1 MLFKGKI
8 PNLTMCESI
17 GFVKINFKKI
27 ILDMCFDLNA
37 YAIGVFD
44 EIRRALKGAKRV
56 IKGPRRR
63 KRQRHSFLKC

>member
-8 PNLTMCESI
+8 PNLTICESI

-44 EIRRALKGAKRV
+44 EIRRALKGIANDKTYLYNR
-56 IKGPRRR
+56 IL
-63 KRQRHSFLKC
+63 FE

>member
-44 EIRRALKGAKRV
+44 EIRRALKGIANDKTYPYNR
-56 IKGPRRR
+56 IL
-63 KRQRHSFLKC
+63 FE

>member
-17 GFVKINFKKI
+17 GFVKINFKKV

-37 YAIGVFD
+37 YANGVFD
-44 EIRRALKGAKRV
+44 KIRRALKGIANDKTYIYNR
-56 IKGPRRR
+56 IL
-63 KRQRHSFLKC
+63 FE

>member
-44 EIRRALKGAKRV
+44 EIRRALKGIANDKTYIYNR
-56 IKGPRRR
+56 IL
-63 KRQRHSFLKC
+63 FE

>member
-17 GFVKINFKKI
+17 DFVKINFKKI

-44 EIRRALKGAKRV
+44 EIRRALKGIANDKTYLYNR
-56 IKGPRRR
+56 IL
-63 KRQRHSFLKC
+63 FE